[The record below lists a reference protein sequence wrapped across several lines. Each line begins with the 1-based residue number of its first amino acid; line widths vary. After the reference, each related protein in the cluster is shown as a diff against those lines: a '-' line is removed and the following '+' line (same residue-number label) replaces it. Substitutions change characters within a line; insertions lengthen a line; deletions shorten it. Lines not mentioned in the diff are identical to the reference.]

1 MLTPRNLLLT
11 STALVASLAFLMREA
26 SPPDD
31 TSQSSPA
38 IGDSLRLGKTLDVA
52 GVPGPPHPLKA
63 DPAFGAEFE
72 RARRMLAPVEG
83 EAASLPENE
92 GVRWFAYHP
101 GQALAA
107 RFMDGAVRIG
117 DETLSATF
125 TRDGIGG
132 KLPAPVAADDAKVE
146 YHHSDGIVEW
156 WVNGPDGLQQ
166 GFSVPAAAEGPGGI
180 RLPVKVE
187 GMTVSSDP
195 DSVGD
200 LVFSDLEGEPQLA
213 YRGLK
218 AWDARGSALDAR
230 MTPTPTGLEIA
241 VAVHDAVFPVT
252 IDPVVVRL
260 QHSFSPPA
268 LGPAGLTEEFTSID
282 LEGDLAVAGVP
293 FDEDGSGYRGAV
305 YIFERIDGSWEFV
318 SRLRATPR
326 KGERLSTMGYKVTI
340 ADGVIY
346 TGAPGQQLYQQ
357 PKTPGFLQTFVKSG
371 REWKAGVRVE
381 VPPAERDMD
390 FGADFAV
397 SGDRLVVSGYDPGN
411 NNAGRM
417 WCYRKAGSKWQ
428 HEQTLADGGSSL
440 LMEDDLFVTRSGDGL
455 AFYRY
460 GTTGWA
466 IEYSVE
472 TIDPSNFVTGI
483 SLSNGSLWVGMAFAN
498 HSGGT
503 RAGAVFH
510 FRKEGAEWTST
521 RLDPPDP
528 TRSQSFGSAIESSGD
543 FLFVGNGV
551 ETIHTYEIGT
561 GSPLA
566 GPILKKSS
574 ELYRLSSV
582 LAVSGNRFMVA
593 GTLQQRGSG
602 RTGSNIVV
610 FERDAGGDWNSADSL
625 HPGYNGEKSLTD
637 GGVATI
643 GSRTFV
649 GAPGDANPAGF
660 DSGSVYVLLR
670 TKKGWK
676 FETRLTS
683 PAPLRD
689 SHFGIS
695 VAAVPGRLVVGT
707 NELVDPVGNATIA
720 HVFAEDRGAWTH
732 ESALAAPFTGT
743 TTIWDMAMATQGDRI
758 LIGLPV
764 DSHGGSSGLALI
776 YRKQDGNWSFHQR
789 FNTSAAVRGNALG
802 LSVAL
807 DADSVWLATRP
818 SSGTSYVHG
827 FALEGDTWVKKST
840 IQPPSTATTL
850 TQLALSG
857 GNLWVSSQGWRT
869 TGGVDIYAVENGVA
883 TFDTTLAR
891 PDEELRSVGLGAG
904 LSGDLG
910 FIHSTIGE
918 EPTTGV
924 IHFFQRTTGGWQ
936 PAGRIPLASDN
947 VTASSFHGDTLALL
961 LPGSILEAFPGEP
974 VAQGSASV
982 IRIHGDFPDIAVLLG
997 KKTIANGKRL
1007 SVPADGSPVDI
1018 FVRNVG
1024 TARLTDIDVRIEGPQ
1039 ASGFSVTGSTAPV
1052 SPGEQ
1057 NTLQITRSAASSGP
1071 GAARLVITSN
1081 DPDENPHVILLK

>member
-1 MLTPRNLLLT
+1 M
-11 STALVASLAFLMREA
+11 
-26 SPPDD
+26 
-31 TSQSSPA
+31 
-38 IGDSLRLGKTLDVA
+38 
-52 GVPGPPHPLKA
+52 
-63 DPAFGAEFE
+63 DPEFGAEFE
-72 RARRMLAPVEG
+72 RARRMLARVEG

-125 TRDGIGG
+125 TREGISG
-132 KLPAPVAADDAKVE
+132 KLPDPVAADDAKVE

-156 WVNGPDGLQQ
+156 WVNGPEGLQQ
-166 GFSVPAAAEGPGGI
+166 GFSVAAAAEEPGEI

-195 DSVGD
+195 DSAGD
-200 LVFSDLEGEPQLA
+200 LVFSDLGGEPQLA

-241 VAVHDAVFPVT
+241 VAAHDAVFPVT

-260 QHSFSPPA
+260 RDFFSPPA

-305 YIFERIDGSWEFV
+305 YIFERISGSWKFV

-326 KGERLSTMGYKVTI
+326 KGDRLSTMGYKVTI
-340 ADGVIY
+340 SDGVIF
-346 TGAPGQQLYQQ
+346 TAAPSQQLDQQ
-357 PKTPGFLQTFVKSG
+357 PKTPGFIQTFVRSG
-371 REWKAGVRVE
+371 RKWKAGVRVE
-381 VPPAERDMD
+381 APPSERDMN
-390 FGADFAV
+390 FGEDFAV
-397 SGDRLVVSGYDPGN
+397 SGDRLVVGGYDPGN
-411 NNAGRM
+411 NNAGRI

-428 HEQTLADGGSSL
+428 HEQTLSEDGSSL
-440 LMEDDLFVTRSGDGL
+440 FMEDDLFVSRSGDGL
-455 AFYRY
+455 AFYRH
-460 GTTGWA
+460 GATGWA
-466 IEYSVE
+466 IEDSID
-472 TIDPSNFVTGI
+472 TIDPSNFVSSI
-483 SLSNGSLWVGMAFAN
+483 SLSNGSLWVGMAFAD
-498 HSGGT
+498 HSSGA
-503 RAGAVFH
+503 RPGAVFR

-528 TRSQSFGSAIESSGD
+528 TQSQSFGTAIESSGD

-551 ETIHTYEIGT
+551 ETIHTYEIAT
-561 GSPLA
+561 GAPVA

-574 ELYRLSSV
+574 EIYRLSRV
-582 LAVSGNRFMVA
+582 LAVSGNRFMVV

-602 RTGSNIVV
+602 RTGSNLVV
-610 FERDAGGDWNSADSL
+610 FERDGEGDWNSADSL
-625 HPGYNGEKSLTD
+625 HPGYNGEESLTD

-660 DSGSVYVLLR
+660 ESGSVYVLLR

-683 PAPLRD
+683 PTPLRD

-695 VAAVPGRLVVGT
+695 LAAVPGRLVVGT
-707 NELVDPVGNATIA
+707 NELVDPAGNATIGQ
-720 HVFAEDRGAWTH
+720 VFAEVRGAWTH
-732 ESALAAPFTGT
+732 EGVLAAPFTGT
-743 TTIWDMAMATQGDRI
+743 ISIWDMTMATQGDRV

-764 DSHGGSSGLALI
+764 ASHDGSSGLALI
-776 YRKQDGNWSFHQR
+776 YRKQNGTWNFHQR
-789 FNTSAAVRGNALG
+789 FNTGASVKGNALG
-802 LSVAL
+802 VSVAL

-818 SSGTSYVHG
+818 SSNTSYVHG

-840 IQPPSTATTL
+840 IQPPSTATSR

-857 GNLWVSSQGWRT
+857 GNLWVSSQGWHT
-869 TGGVDIYAVENGVA
+869 TGGVDIYTVESGVA
-883 TFDTTLAR
+883 SFDSTLAR

-924 IHFFQRTTGGWQ
+924 IHFYQRTAGGWQ
-936 PAGRIPLASDN
+936 PAGRIPLASDH
-947 VTASSFHGDTLALL
+947 VTASSIHGDTLAFLM
-961 LPGSILEAFPGEP
+961 PGSIHEAFPGEP
-974 VAQGSASV
+974 VAQGSAHL
-982 IRIHGDFPDIAVLLG
+982 IQIHGDFPDIAVLLG

-1007 SVPADGSPVDI
+1007 SVPADGSPLEI

-1024 TARLTDIDVRIEGPQ
+1024 TARLTEIEVRIEGPQ
-1039 ASGFSVTGSTAPV
+1039 ASSFSFAGSTAPV
-1052 SPGEQ
+1052 GPGEQ
-1057 NTLQITRSAASSGP
+1057 NTLQIARSGAPSGP
-1071 GAARLVITSN
+1071 ATARLVITSN